1 MTKTFRTRFFHR
13 AGNVL
18 FVILLRAGMP
28 AGPCSLLTVRGRKSG
43 QPHTVPF
50 IPIEQD
56 GQRWLVAPYGVV
68 QWVRNLRTA
77 RTATL
82 THNRRSEHISV
93 TELDNREAAPVLK
106 QYLMQIGIVRPYFD
120 VTKDALLST
129 FESEAPRHPV
139 FQITPVNDQGKRR

>member
-1 MTKTFRTRFFHR
+1 MDN
-13 AGNVL
+13 AAC
-18 FVILLRAGMP
+18 LLA
-28 AGPCSLLTVRGRKSG
+28 
-43 QPHTVPF
+43 F
-50 IPIEQD
+50 
-56 GQRWLVAPYGVV
+56 
-68 QWVRNLRTA
+68 QWVRIHCESA
-77 RTATL
+77 P

-93 TELDNREAAPVLK
+93 TELDNREAASVLK